1 MKQKTLFRGIAT
13 ALATPMT
20 SSGAIDYDAYGRLI
34 DWQIESGVAGL
45 VTCGTTGEASTMT
58 AEELRQLVLRD
69 AVSVKE
75 EHRQTIAFAVKRAA
89 GRVPVIAGTG
99 ANCTEKA
106 VELTRFA
113 CAAGAD
119 ACLVVTPY
127 YNKATQ
133 RGLIAHYTAIA
144 DASDRPVILYNV
156 PSRTGCNLLPETC
169 AALAG
174 HPRIAAVKEA
184 SGNLSQIVSLFHR
197 AAACLDVYSGNDDQ
211 IVPILA
217 MGGEGC
223 ISVLSNVLPR
233 EAVQLC
239 ELFFSG
245 DVRGAAALQCRL
257 LPVIDALFSEVN
269 PIPVKAALAKM
280 GYGTDTLRLPLTPM
294 EEGSRAV
301 LLAAL
306 EAWGV

>member
-1 MKQKTLFRGIAT
+1 MKPCIFTGSAVAIVTPFRAGSIDFNAFDRLVERQILNYDERM
-13 ALATPMT
+13 AL
-20 SSGAIDYDAYGRLI
+20 
-34 DWQIESGVAGL
+34 IERCVRI
-45 VTCGTTGEASTMT
+45 VD
-58 AEELRQLVLRD
+58 R
-69 AVSVKE
+69 
-75 EHRQTIAFAVKRAA
+75 
-89 GRVPVIAGTG
+89 RVPVIAGSGTNNT
-99 ANCTEKA
+99 ASSVALSKA
-106 VELTRFA
+106 TQSAGVDALLT
-113 CAAGAD
+113 
-119 ACLVVTPY
+119 VTPY
-127 YNKATQ
+127 YNKASQ
-133 RGLIAHYTAIA
+133 SGLVQHFSAIA
-144 DASDRPVILYNV
+144 DAVDIPVILYNV

-184 SGNLSQIVSLFHR
+184 SGNLSQIVSLFHK
-197 AAACLDVYSGNDDQ
+197 AEAHLDVYSGNDDQ

-223 ISVLSNVLPR
+223 ISVLSNVLPK
-233 EAVQLC
+233 EAVRLC

-294 EEGSRAV
+294 EEGRRAV
-301 LLAAL
+301 LLNAL